1 MDTVMNLA
9 PGEELSLPP
18 SRPLMPSRSLMT
30 LSDHL
35 IDHEHTDVE
44 SQRDGPTHLQE
55 DTHTLCSTQMTQ
67 ENAPG
72 RTESA
77 KTAPQV
83 TCTSIL
89 QFSELRHAS
98 TTILVSS
105 FKSCSALSP
114 THSWGR
120 PQASVMR
127 EACTRACFHAH
138 TLLHSCTCEQL
149 I

>member
-89 QFSELRHAS
+89 QFSELHPQPFWFLVSKAVVRCHLHTPGEGLRQVSCVRHARGHAFM
-98 TTILVSS
+98 L
-105 FKSCSALSP
+105 
-114 THSWGR
+114 THCYTAA
-120 PQASVMR
+120 PASN
-127 EACTRACFHAH
+127 
-138 TLLHSCTCEQL
+138 
-149 I
+149 